1 MRQPRATP
9 NVAILAPPIAI
20 AVVLLIGLTG
30 ALIS

>member
-1 MRQPRATP
+1 MRQPRATA
-9 NVAILAPPIAI
+9 NVAILAPLIAI